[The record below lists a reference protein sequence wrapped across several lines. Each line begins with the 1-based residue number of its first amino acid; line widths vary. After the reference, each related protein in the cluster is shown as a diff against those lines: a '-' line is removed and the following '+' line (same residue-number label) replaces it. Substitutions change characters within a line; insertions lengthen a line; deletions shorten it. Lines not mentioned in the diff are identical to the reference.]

1 MPAALKE
8 GKETT
13 LESLDS
19 AFKFKFPFLQ
29 SRAFGMLFFS
39 SARNRIW
46 KLARKKIYRAML
58 RIILLSDDAL
68 SFNYTYA
75 GKKIKCLKLFF
86 IDKS

>member
-1 MPAALKE
+1 
-8 GKETT
+8 
-13 LESLDS
+13 
-19 AFKFKFPFLQ
+19 
-29 SRAFGMLFFS
+29 
-39 SARNRIW
+39 
-46 KLARKKIYRAML
+46 ML